1 MKNDTKRRG
10 FKSLSKKYSATIS
23 IIVPNIQIS
32 KATQPKLF
40 FIPFTK
46 QIYAESI
53 NKLKT
58 PTNVGQVIRLIDI
71 LIP

>member
-10 FKSLSKKYSATIS
+10 SNSLSKKYPATIS
-23 IIVPNIQIS
+23 IIVPNIQIT

-40 FIPFTK
+40 FIQFTK

-58 PTNVGQVIRLIDI
+58 PQMWG
-71 LIP
+71 